1 MIISPASSRA
11 YGFKK
16 WSDAH
21 KRPIDPT
28 DFAEQSTVFPRNRDA
43 DVVPHAVAERARGPW
58 LVPGVG
64 SSIQGVV
71 LD

>member
-1 MIISPASSRA
+1 MISFASSRDH
-11 YGFKK
+11 GFKK

-21 KRPIDPT
+21 KRSIDPT
-28 DFAEQSTVFPRNRDA
+28 DFVEQSTVVPRNRDA
-43 DVVPHAVAERARGPW
+43 DVVPHAVAERARRPW